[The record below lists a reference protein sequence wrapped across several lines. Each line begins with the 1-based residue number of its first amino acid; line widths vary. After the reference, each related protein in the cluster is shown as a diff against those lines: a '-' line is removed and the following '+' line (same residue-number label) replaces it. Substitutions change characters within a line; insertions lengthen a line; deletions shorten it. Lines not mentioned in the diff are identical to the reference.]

1 MRFKRV
7 EIEELEQYLNYSM
20 NQPIDNKVHITSVT
34 VTIDSNGE
42 LQPTCDIRCLYK
54 NPLSNNRLTLGRL
67 FSGTKEEC
75 QLWCDVRGYIALED
89 QDWTKFI
96 IECKGKRHSGGS
108 SGSSKVIDLS
118 EDVQSL
124 GEGVYEAVMYNS
136 DGSSW

>member
-20 NQPIDNKVHITSVT
+20 NQPIENKVNITSVT

-42 LQPTCDIRCLYK
+42 IQPTCDIRYLYN
-54 NPLSNNRLTLGRL
+54 NPINKRLTLGRL
-67 FSGTKEEC
+67 FTGTKEEC

-96 IECKGKRHSGGS
+96 IECKGKRHS
-108 SGSSKVIDLS
+108 SKVIDLT

-124 GEGVYEAVMYNS
+124 GEGVYEAVMYDCNGTS
-136 DGSSW
+136 L